1 MVQTS
6 VAKNTKRIIEHRG
19 LKQKAIAERAGFSI
33 QQFNALLNGRK
44 IIKDVDI
51 IAIANALD
59 VTPNDLFATN

>member
-6 VAKNTKRIIEHRG
+6 VAKNTKHIIEYRG